1 MTSISS
7 PGLRMAHS
15 LPLAQ
20 AQARAWGLSISRSR
34 GTTSIGNE
42 LPAAVDVALAKDDPA
57 RGEYAGAV

>member
-15 LPLAQ
+15 LPL